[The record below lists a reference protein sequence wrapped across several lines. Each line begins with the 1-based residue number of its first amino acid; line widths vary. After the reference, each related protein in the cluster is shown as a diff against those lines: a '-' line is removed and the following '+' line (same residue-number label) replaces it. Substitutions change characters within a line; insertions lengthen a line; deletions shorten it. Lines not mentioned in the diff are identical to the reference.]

1 MEQNLLGGWEEDE
14 PANDSIQGKAI
25 QIPDALSMVLLFI
38 FDLPNIFMSLGC
50 FIHTLMPTESF
61 AKNNIFKKTR

>member
-1 MEQNLLGGWEEDE
+1 MEQNLLGGREEDE

-38 FDLPNIFMSLGC
+38 IDLFKTFMIL
-50 FIHTLMPTESF
+50 
-61 AKNNIFKKTR
+61 

>member
-38 FDLPNIFMSLGC
+38 IDLPK
-50 FIHTLMPTESF
+50 TLHDL
-61 AKNNIFKKTR
+61 